1 MEALTKKIRNLPS
14 KIGVYVFLGSGG
26 KILYVGKA
34 VDLKRRVASYLKDD
48 SHKSIMLRKEALDLE
63 FYVTN
68 TEVEALIL
76 EHNLIK
82 KHQPRYNVL
91 LKDDKTYPYIE
102 IRMEDEFPG
111 IYFSRKCDR
120 KGSRYFGPFPS
131 AGAVRRIIGITE
143 KFFQLRTCGK
153 DFFNRK
159 RPCLKYQVKR
169 CSAPCVGYQAVGPYR
184 FSVEKAALFLGGHY
198 EMLEK
203 TLIEEMKDFSSKLA
217 YEKAGRIR
225 DLLAEIRR
233 FKARQSVFLEGE
245 PSLDAVAAVEEG
257 GRTGIVIL
265 HFRAGRLLDK
275 SEYLFES
282 HEGLIRHVLE
292 QHLYRLRQPLPM
304 LLTNRSVP
312 GVEILESYHRQRFG
326 RAIEIRFPKRGRFL
340 SVIRMVEENAREL
353 ILRAESR
360 RNELK
365 TLQIMLG
372 LKTLPERMECIDI
385 SHLGGEFMVGSLVSF
400 KNGEPDKGSY
410 RRFRIR
416 HGGGND
422 DFRSVAEVVKRRYVR
437 VLKEKGQLPDLVL
450 IDGGKGQ
457 LSAARE
463 EMEALGILGRVELA
477 ALAKKEE
484 TVFSM
489 RYPEGI
495 ILDLRQPS
503 ARILI
508 RLRDEAHRFAITFN
522 RELHGRQVLSPGLT
536 EVPGIGE
543 KKARKLMAFFGSL
556 QAVLGA
562 EDAKLAKVI
571 GLSDIRSIREYFGKP
586 EWRG

>member
-1 MEALTKKIRNLPS
+1 M
-14 KIGVYVFLGSGG
+14 
-26 KILYVGKA
+26 GKA
-34 VDLKRRVASYLKDD
+34 VDLKRRVVSYLKDD
-48 SHKSIMLRKEALDLE
+48 SHKSIMLRKEARDLE

-82 KHQPRYNVL
+82 KHRPRYNIL
-91 LKDDKTYPYIE
+91 LRDDKTYPYIE
-102 IRMEDEFPG
+102 MRLGDEFPG

-131 AGAVRRIIGITE
+131 AGVVRRIIGITE
-143 KFFQLRTCGK
+143 KFFQLRSCGK

-169 CSAPCVGYQAVGPYR
+169 CSAPCVGYQAVEPYR

-198 EMLEK
+198 ETLEK
-203 TLIEEMKDFSSKLA
+203 TLTAEMESFSSRLA

-245 PSLDAVAAVEEG
+245 LSLDAVAAVEEA
-257 GRTGIVIL
+257 GRTGIVIF

-292 QHLYRLRQPLPM
+292 QHLYRLRKPLP
-304 LLTNRSVP
+304 LLLINQSVSAL
-312 GVEILESYHRQRFG
+312 EILKTYHRHRFG
-326 RAIEIRFPKRGRFL
+326 RTIEIRFPKRGRFL
-340 SVIRMVEENAREL
+340 SVVRMAEENAREL
-353 ILRAESR
+353 LLRAESR

-365 TLQIMLG
+365 TLQVMLG

-385 SHLGGEFMVGSLVSF
+385 SHLGGEFMAGSLVSF
-400 KNGEPDKGSY
+400 KNGEPDKSNY

-422 DFRSVAEVVKRRYVR
+422 DFQSVAEVVRRRYTR
-437 VLKEKGQLPDLVL
+437 LLKAKEKLPDLVL

-463 EMEALGILGRVELA
+463 EMEALGILDRVELA

-489 RYPEGI
+489 RYPKGV
-495 ILDLRQPS
+495 ILDMREPA
-503 ARILI
+503 ARVLI
-508 RLRDEAHRFAITFN
+508 RLRDEAHRFAIAFN
-522 RELHGRQVLSPGLT
+522 RELRSRRALSPGLT

-562 EDAKLAKVI
+562 EDEVLAKVI
-571 GLSDIRSIREYFGKP
+571 GLSEIRNIREYFGKP
-586 EWRG
+586 EWRS